1 MFMLYHINMKQKRHI
16 GLAIFLLILI
26 SIIYIILS
34 AKPLNKEYSF
44 TPVWKISIANPVLT
58 QTDSKSKS
66 YFHLGQTLG
75 YFDESGNISLY
86 KTFPSK
92 VSISNSFFATYNSEA
107 DNTEFFKADGT
118 KAGVIEASGFPYFSD
133 NLVYVFLPGGCSF
146 SKCSETGKILWT
158 FEGTFPITAFVAKQ
172 KYTAVG
178 LSNGSIKVLNNEN
191 GATEIDFS
199 PGGSDY
205 PVILGLD
212 ISEDGQYI
220 ASISGHNQQ
229 RFVLSH
235 REENQQKII
244 YHRFFDH
251 DSPYRTI
258 VHFCKD
264 EKRIFYNYYKG
275 LGIYNLETKSEKT
288 LELQDKLLSIEE
300 TDTLTVLLGKEKNTY
315 TVSIIDNTDTLEGAF
330 SFNADSAFIHASE
343 NNIYLGKDSSI
354 SKISVSRE

>member
-1 MFMLYHINMKQKRHI
+1 MKAKKHI
-16 GLAIFLLILI
+16 GLALFLIIFI

-44 TPVWKISIANPVLT
+44 TPVWKISTANPVINSAS
-58 QTDSKSKS
+58 SKNVS

-75 YFDESGNISLY
+75 YFDDDGNISLF
-86 KTFPSK
+86 KTFPTK
-92 VSISNSFFATYNSEA
+92 VSISKDYFATYSTEA
-107 DNTEFFKADGT
+107 NNTEFFKADGT

-133 NLVYVFLPGGCSF
+133 NLIYVFLPGGCSF

-158 FEGTFPITAFVAKQ
+158 FEGTFPITAFAAKE

-178 LSNGSIKVLNNEN
+178 LSNGTIKVLNNET
-191 GATEIDFS
+191 GVTEIDFA

-212 ISEDGQYI
+212 ISDDGQYI
-220 ASISGHNQQ
+220 ASISGHNHQ

-244 YHRFFDH
+244 YHRFFED

-258 VHFCKD
+258 VHFSRD
-264 EKRIFYNYYKG
+264 GKRIFYNFYNG
-275 LGIYNLETKSEKT
+275 LGIYNLENKTERT
-288 LELQDKLLSIEE
+288 LELKDKLLSIEE
-300 TDTLTVLLGKEKNTY
+300 TDDLTILMGKKKNTY
-315 TVSIIDNTDTLEGAF
+315 TVSIIDNTDTLEGSF
-330 SFNADSAFIHASE
+330 SFTADSAFIHASG
-343 NNIYLGKDSSI
+343 NNIYLGKDNSI

>member
-1 MFMLYHINMKQKRHI
+1 M
-16 GLAIFLLILI
+16 IFLCNNNEEL
-26 SIIYIILS
+26 
-34 AKPLNKEYSF
+34 KC
-44 TPVWKISIANPVLT
+44 W
-58 QTDSKSKS
+58 
-66 YFHLGQTLG
+66 
-75 YFDESGNISLY
+75 NISLY

-92 VSISNSFFATYNSEA
+92 VSISDSYYATYTPEA
-107 DNTEFFKADGT
+107 KNTEFFKADGS
-118 KAGVIEASGFPYFSD
+118 KAGVIEASGFPYFVD

-158 FEGTFPITAFVAKQ
+158 FEGTFPITAFTAKE

-178 LSNGSIKVLNNEN
+178 LSNGTIKVLNNTN
-191 GATEIDFS
+191 GATEIDFA

-244 YHRFFDH
+244 YHRFFDF

-258 VHFCKD
+258 VYFSKD
-264 EKRIFYNYYKG
+264 GKRVFYNFHNG
-275 LGIYNLETKSEKT
+275 LGIYNLESKEERT
-288 LELQDKLLSIEE
+288 LGLKNKLISIEE
-300 TDTLTVLLGKEKNTY
+300 TDDITVLMGKEKNTY
-315 TVSIIDNTDTLEGAF
+315 TVSIIDNTDTLEGDF
-330 SFNADSAFIHASE
+330 SFTADSAFIHAAN
-343 NNIYLGKDSSI
+343 NNIYLGKDNSI
-354 SKISVSRE
+354 SKISISRE

>member
-1 MFMLYHINMKQKRHI
+1 MKQKKHI
-16 GLAIFLLILI
+16 GLALFLIIFI
-26 SIIYIILS
+26 SIIYIIL
-34 AKPLNKEYSF
+34 AVKPLNKEYSF
-44 TPVWKISIANPVLT
+44 TPVWKISTANPVINNSNT
-58 QTDSKSKS
+58 KPNS

-75 YFDESGNISLY
+75 YFDEDGNISLY
-86 KTFPSK
+86 KTFPAK
-92 VSISNSFFATYNSEA
+92 VSISDSYFATYDSEA
-107 DNTEFFKADGT
+107 KNTEFFNADGT
-118 KAGVIEASGFPYFSD
+118 KAGVIEASGFPYFEK

-158 FEGTFPITAFVAKQ
+158 FEGTFPITAFAAKE

-178 LSNGSIKVLNNEN
+178 LSNGTIKVLNNEN
-191 GATEIDFS
+191 GSTEIDFA

-220 ASISGHNQQ
+220 ASISGHNHQ

-258 VHFCKD
+258 VHFGND
-264 EKRIFYNYYKG
+264 GKRVFFNFYKG
-275 LGIYNLETKSEKT
+275 LGIYNLETKAEQT
-288 LELQDKLLSIEE
+288 LSIKDKLISIEE
-300 TDTLTVLLGKEKNTY
+300 TDDLTLLLGKEKNTY
-315 TVSIIDNTDTLEGAF
+315 TVSIIDNTNTLEGAF
-330 SFNADSAFIHASE
+330 SFTADSAFLHASD
-343 NNIYLGKDSSI
+343 NNIYLGKDNSI
-354 SKISVSRE
+354 SKIQVTRE